1 LSGIIRLS
9 GLDDVPAE
17 LRGCVVAI
25 GNFDGFH
32 RGHQHVFAALRRRA
46 REGGVAAVVLT
57 FEPHPRDIFA
67 PQPVMYRLT
76 DADAKARLAEALG
89 LDGIVVMPFSREFS
103 LIEAEDFVSR
113 FLIGGLGISRVI
125 VGDDFQFGHNRR
137 GSAEML
143 REIGAREGFAVET
156 LDLLDEG
163 SEPISSSRIRNA
175 LARGDLDGANHLLGY
190 HWFVSGEIIAGDRR
204 GRTLGFPTA
213 NMATPQVFD
222 LAQGV
227 YAVKARLGARLFDGV
242 ASYGKP
248 MFDNQ
253 QPPFETY
260 LFDFDQDIYGE
271 TLEVALISHVRGQ
284 EVFDGLEALIAAIAR
299 DSRRAREILETAAP
313 ISELDRKLGFF
324 GA

>member
-1 LSGIIRLS
+1 
-9 GLDDVPAE
+9 
-17 LRGCVVAI
+17 
-25 GNFDGFH
+25 
-32 RGHQHVFAALRRRA
+32 
-46 REGGVAAVVLT
+46 
-57 FEPHPRDIFA
+57 
-67 PQPVMYRLT
+67 
-76 DADAKARLAEALG
+76 
-89 LDGIVVMPFSREFS
+89 
-103 LIEAEDFVSR
+103 
-113 FLIGGLGISRVI
+113 
-125 VGDDFQFGHNRR
+125 
-137 GSAEML
+137 
-143 REIGAREGFAVET
+143 
-156 LDLLDEG
+156 
-163 SEPISSSRIRNA
+163 
-175 LARGDLDGANHLLGY
+175 
-190 HWFVSGEIIAGDRR
+190 
-204 GRTLGFPTA
+204 
-213 NMATPQVFD
+213 MATPQVFD

-260 LFDFDQDIYGE
+260 LFDFDEDIYGE